1 MITLLNIDY
10 NKFYIIGHRGNEVY
24 DPENTIAAFKRAIEI
39 GAEIIELDLQMTKD
53 NNIVLFHDKKLNDKT
68 NTEGNIINYL
78 SYELK
83 NVKYTYFKDKYEDL
97 CFYDELIAFISNLNE
112 PKPIFILEL
121 KYNFNEKA
129 IKKIVSSIFLNKLEN
144 HIIIDSFLEKNLKLV
159 QKYENLFLSQLFDP
173 IPMKKIQ
180 KGGTKYL
187 ESIYQKCE
195 KLNIKAISLH
205 KDNLFDS
212 IIKFFKEKGL
222 IVFGWGVKK
231 PSEYDKYV
239 RIKGLN
245 GFSASHPDYLI
256 QTRKELLGY

>member
-1 MITLLNIDY
+1 MLKLDINY
-10 NKFYIIGHRGNEVY
+10 FYTIGHRGNEVY
-24 DPENTIAAFKRAIEI
+24 DPENTIAAFKRSIEI
-39 GAEIIELDLQMTKD
+39 GADIIELDLQMTKD
-53 NNIVLFHDKKLNDKT
+53 SNIVLFHDEKLNNKT
-68 NTEGNIINYL
+68 NAKGKIIKYL
-78 SYELK
+78 INELK
-83 NVKYTYFKDKYEDL
+83 NVKYTYFEDKSENL
-97 CFYDELIAFISNLNE
+97 CFYDELIVFISNLNE
-112 PKPIFILEL
+112 PKPIFIFEL
-121 KYNFNEKA
+121 KYNFNEKS
-129 IKKIVSSIFLNKLEN
+129 IKKIISSIFLNKLEH

-159 QKYENLFLSQLFDP
+159 HEYENLFLSQLFDP

-180 KGGTKYL
+180 KEGTKYL

-212 IIKFFKEKGL
+212 LIKFFKEKEL

-231 PSEYDKYV
+231 PSDYDKYV

-256 QTRKELLGY
+256 QTRKEILGY